1 MITLLLWCFLNERKI
16 IMNLFDKYNC
26 ILCKYNKY
34 NKNGDNCYNHRE
46 KDEYGYPIGECKS
59 LSNIYYGTLIKFF
72 PFKQIDY
79 FLTNRA
85 WRKEEK
91 YIKEMDKEYG
101 DYTLETD
108 DLKFIWGI
116 KSYDDLSCADACLYT
131 MNDIDIIYDK
141 KKKEY
146 ILGIETAYLFKTYND
161 ECKYLSDCLKAFTK
175 YMDDNGLNKNEPF
188 RLFMSNPCTNMVAN
202 SIEELYTNF
211 KIFVNGYL
219 TLQ

>member
-1 MITLLLWCFLNERKI
+1 
-16 IMNLFDKYNC
+16 MNLFDKYNC

-46 KDEYGYPIGECKS
+46 KDEYGYCVDKCKS
-59 LSNIYYGTLIKFF
+59 LSNIYYGTIIKFF
-72 PFKQIDY
+72 LFKQIHD
-79 FLTNRA
+79 FRAERA

-91 YIKEMDKEYG
+91 YNKKMEEKYG
-101 DYTLETD
+101 DCSLETD
-108 DLKFIWGI
+108 NFKFIWGI
-116 KSYDDLSCADACLYT
+116 KSYDDLSCTDACLYT

-146 ILGIETAYLFKTYND
+146 ILDIETAYLFKTYND

-188 RLFMSNPCTNMVAN
+188 RLFMNNPCTNMVAN

>member
-1 MITLLLWCFLNERKI
+1 
-16 IMNLFDKYNC
+16 MNLFDKYNC

-59 LSNIYYGTLIKFF
+59 LSNIYYGTLIKFC

-101 DYTLETD
+101 DYTSETD
-108 DLKFIWGI
+108 DLKFIWGV
-116 KSYDDLSCADACLYT
+116 KSFDDLSSSNACLYT

-175 YMDDNGLNKNEPF
+175 YMDDNGLNKEEPF

>member
-1 MITLLLWCFLNERKI
+1 MKSWFHLEVKQMGLI
-16 IMNLFDKYNC
+16 DKYNC

-34 NKNGDNCYNHRE
+34 NKGDDSCFNHQE
-46 KDEYGYPIGECKS
+46 KDEYGYPIDECKS
-59 LSNIYYGTLIKFF
+59 LSNIYYGTMIKFF

-91 YIKEMDKEYG
+91 YNKKMDGKYG
-101 DYTLETD
+101 DCTLETD
-108 DLKFIWGI
+108 DIKFIWGI
-116 KSYDDLSCADACLYT
+116 KSFDDLSSSNACLYT
-131 MNDIDIIYDK
+131 MNDIDLTYDK
-141 KKKEY
+141 QKREY
-146 ILGIETAYLFKTYND
+146 MLGIETAYMFDSYDD

-188 RLFMSNPCTNMVAN
+188 RLFMNNPCTNMVAN
-202 SIEELYTNF
+202 SIEELYINF

>member
-1 MITLLLWCFLNERKI
+1 
-16 IMNLFDKYNC
+16 MNLFDKYNC

-46 KDEYGYPIGECKS
+46 KDEYGYFINKCKS
-59 LSNIYYGTLIKFF
+59 LSNIYYGTIIKFF
-72 PFKQIDY
+72 PFKQIYD
-79 FLTNRA
+79 FRSERA

-91 YIKEMDKEYG
+91 YNKEMDEKYG
-101 DYTLETD
+101 DCTLETD
-108 DLKFIWGI
+108 DIKFIWGI

-161 ECKYLSDCLKAFTK
+161 ECKYLSNCLKAFTK

-188 RLFMSNPCTNMVAN
+188 RLFMNNPCTNMVAN

>member
-1 MITLLLWCFLNERKI
+1 
-16 IMNLFDKYNC
+16 MNLFDKYNC

-46 KDEYGYPIGECKS
+46 KDEYGYLIGECKS

-116 KSYDDLSCADACLYT
+116 KSYDDLSCANACLYT

-188 RLFMSNPCTNMVAN
+188 RLFMNNPCTNMVAN

>member
-1 MITLLLWCFLNERKI
+1 
-16 IMNLFDKYNC
+16 MNLFDKYNC

-108 DLKFIWGI
+108 DLKFIWGV
-116 KSYDDLSCADACLYT
+116 KSFDDLSSSNACLYT

-146 ILGIETAYLFKTYND
+146 ILGIETAYMFDSYDD

-188 RLFMSNPCTNMVAN
+188 RLFMNNPCTNMVAN

>member
-1 MITLLLWCFLNERKI
+1 
-16 IMNLFDKYNC
+16 MNLFDKYNC

-59 LSNIYYGTLIKFF
+59 LSNIYYGTLKKFF

-79 FLTNRA
+79 FLTNRT

-175 YMDDNGLNKNEPF
+175 YMDDNGLNKEEPF
-188 RLFMSNPCTNMVAN
+188 RLFMNNPCTNMVAN

>member
-1 MITLLLWCFLNERKI
+1 
-16 IMNLFDKYNC
+16 MNLFDKYNC

-46 KDEYGYPIGECKS
+46 KDEYGYFVDKCKS
-59 LSNIYYGTLIKFF
+59 LSNIYYGTIIKFF
-72 PFKQIDY
+72 LFKQIHD
-79 FLTNRA
+79 FRAERA

-91 YIKEMDKEYG
+91 YNEKMKERYG
-101 DYTLETD
+101 DCSLETD
-108 DLKFIWGI
+108 DFKFIWGI
-116 KSYDDLSCADACLYT
+116 KSYDDLSCTDACLYT

-188 RLFMSNPCTNMVAN
+188 RLFMNNPYTNMVAN
-202 SIEELYTNF
+202 SIEELYINF

>member
-1 MITLLLWCFLNERKI
+1 
-16 IMNLFDKYNC
+16 MNLFDKYNC

-46 KDEYGYPIGECKS
+46 KDEYGYFVNKCKS
-59 LSNIYYGTLIKFF
+59 LSNIYYGTIIKFF
-72 PFKQIDY
+72 LFKQIHD
-79 FLTNRA
+79 FRAERA

-91 YIKEMDKEYG
+91 YNKKMEEKYG
-101 DYTLETD
+101 DCSLETD
-108 DLKFIWGI
+108 DFKFIWGI

-188 RLFMSNPCTNMVAN
+188 RLFMNNPCTNMVAN

>member
-1 MITLLLWCFLNERKI
+1 
-16 IMNLFDKYNC
+16 MNLFDKYNC

-34 NKNGDNCYNHRE
+34 NKNGDTCYNHRE
-46 KDEYGYPIGECKS
+46 KDEYDYPICECKS

-108 DLKFIWGI
+108 DLKFIWGV
-116 KSYDDLSCADACLYT
+116 KSCDDLSCADACLYT

-146 ILGIETAYLFKTYND
+146 ILGIETEYLFKTYND

-188 RLFMSNPCTNMVAN
+188 RLFMNNPCTSMIAN

>member
-1 MITLLLWCFLNERKI
+1 
-16 IMNLFDKYNC
+16 MNLFDKYNC

-59 LSNIYYGTLIKFF
+59 LSNIYYGTIIKFF
-72 PFKQIDY
+72 PFKQIHD
-79 FLTNRA
+79 FRAKRA

-91 YIKEMDKEYG
+91 YNEKMDEKYG
-101 DYTLETD
+101 DCTLETD
-108 DLKFIWGI
+108 DIKFIWGI

-188 RLFMSNPCTNMVAN
+188 RLFMNNPCTNMVAN

>member
-1 MITLLLWCFLNERKI
+1 
-16 IMNLFDKYNC
+16 MNLFDKYNC

-46 KDEYGYPIGECKS
+46 KDEYGYFVNKCKS

-108 DLKFIWGI
+108 DFKFIWGI

-188 RLFMSNPCTNMVAN
+188 RLFMSNPCTSMIAN

>member
-1 MITLLLWCFLNERKI
+1 
-16 IMNLFDKYNC
+16 MNLFDKYNC

-46 KDEYGYPIGECKS
+46 KDEYGYFINKCKS

-108 DLKFIWGI
+108 DLKFIWGV
-116 KSYDDLSCADACLYT
+116 KSFDDLSSSNACLYT
-131 MNDIDIIYDK
+131 MNDIDLTYDK
-141 KKKEY
+141 QKREY
-146 ILGIETAYLFKTYND
+146 MLGIETAYMFDSYDD

-188 RLFMSNPCTNMVAN
+188 RLFMNNPCTNMVAN